1 MPRYNGDYR
10 GLSGSTKSLLRVAGT
25 KGKRQP
31 INGARRSWICS
42 WILIRHH
49 KICTTRIRGEN
60 RMKRATGKMMAS
72 WALALALALSTAR
85 SVQAQDAKSPY
96 PSMAPIEKYLM
107 DRDAEIA
114 LARSAA
120 PSSISRDAT
129 VVILVKNGYE
139 TAIEGKNVFIWIV
152 ERGWM
157 NSFNSPEFWSPKTRG
172 AECFNPPA
180 ARTVVPY
187 TYFRTKLVLAG
198 ISKAEIK
205 ESIKTA
211 MEKKELPALEAGAM
225 CYMMSKDAYLN
236 DGGGHNMAHL
246 MFYTPLMDGALCGAN
261 PIDHPNHVSFKF
273 PNSPIFLTPQF
284 LGNPEPMDN
293 FVVPTGVWSDGTPDQ
308 M

>member
-1 MPRYNGDYR
+1 MTRIIRIDLTVLGETSTKRNAITAVMHLQEELMKR
-10 GLSGSTKSLLRVAGT
+10 TRFTALVSLMLLLAFVFGSTGLL
-25 KGKRQP
+25 P
-31 INGARRSWICS
+31 
-42 WILIRHH
+42 
-49 KICTTRIRGEN
+49 
-60 RMKRATGKMMAS
+60 
-72 WALALALALSTAR
+72 
-85 SVQAQDAKSPY
+85 AQDNKTPY
-96 PSMAPIEKYLM
+96 PNMPPLDQYFM
-107 DRDAEIA
+107 DRTAEIA

-129 VVILVKNGYE
+129 VMVLGRQGYE
-139 TAIEGKNVFIWIV
+139 TAVEGKNGFVCIV

-157 NSFNSPEFWSPKTRG
+157 NSFDSPEFWSPKTRG

-198 ISKAEIK
+198 KSKAEIK

-211 MEKKELPALEAGAM
+211 MGKKELPALEAGAM

-246 MFYTPLMDGALCGAN
+246 MFYTPLMDGAVWGAN
-261 PIDHPNHVSFKF
+261 TIDDSNHVSLKF

-293 FVVPTGVWSDGTPDQ
+293 FVIPTGVWSDGTPN
-308 M
+308 

>member
-1 MPRYNGDYR
+1 MLDDMDVE
-10 GLSGSTKSLLRVAGT
+10 LD
-25 KGKRQP
+25 
-31 INGARRSWICS
+31 INSASQNMHRKDARR
-42 WILIRHH
+42 
-49 KICTTRIRGEN
+49 E
-60 RMKRATGKMMAS
+60 RMKRETVKMTAS
-72 WALALALALSTAR
+72 WALALALSLCTAR
-85 SVQAQDAKSPY
+85 NAPAQDARNPY
-96 PSMAPIEKYLM
+96 PSMAPMEKYLM

-120 PSSISRDAT
+120 PPSISQDAT
-129 VVILVKNGYE
+129 VVILGKNGYE
-139 TAIEGKNVFIWIV
+139 TAVEGKNGFLCIV

-187 TYFRTKLVLAG
+187 TYFRTNLVLAG
-198 ISKAEIK
+198 KSKAEIK

-211 MEKKELPALEAGAM
+211 MGKKELPALEAGAM

-246 MFYTPLMDGALCGAN
+246 MFYTPLMDGAAWGAN
-261 PIDHPNHVSFKF
+261 PIDDSNHVSFKF

-284 LGNPEPMDN
+284 LGDPEPMNN
-293 FVVPTGVWSDGTPDQ
+293 FVVPTRVWSDGTPDP